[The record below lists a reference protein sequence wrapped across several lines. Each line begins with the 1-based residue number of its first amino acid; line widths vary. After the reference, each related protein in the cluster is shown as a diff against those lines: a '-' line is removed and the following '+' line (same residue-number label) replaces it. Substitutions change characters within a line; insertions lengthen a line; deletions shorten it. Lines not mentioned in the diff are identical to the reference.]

1 MRIKRVIARLNLAPI
16 RYYHRKER
24 IAYPWQVK
32 NKRHVIG
39 REEFR
44 RRLMED
50 LYGKIQ

>member
-1 MRIKRVIARLNLAPI
+1 MRIQRAIARLNQAPI

-24 IAYPWQVK
+24 IAYPWRTK
-32 NKRHVIG
+32 NNHRVIG

-50 LYGKIQ
+50 LHGKIQ